1 MNTSNDLKAA
11 IIRRRKRRARRK
23 RILVGSVSMMLVLLA
38 ICTLIVAVKSN
49 GEVYA
54 SGGTTDIT
62 GEAPK
67 TTAHEATSESASQ
80 ITQPATKATEAVTE
94 TLAPVQTT
102 QAATKATVSQT
113 TKAAQ
118 SVTNSNTSNSTKSTT
133 QAATKSTQ
141 TSNKSTQ
148 SSGKSY
154 KISGFKW
161 VNQYPELP
169 TGCEITALT
178 SVLNYYGYNVK
189 KETMADDYLKKGSGS
204 FYEMF
209 LGNPRKKEGSYGCM
223 AQPIADA
230 ANLYFKKNSISR
242 KAVNISGSEFD
253 KVLDYVAEGYPV
265 IVWNT
270 INMKP
275 AYESKKL
282 VLGGKTYTWIAPE
295 HCVVVIGFDRDA
307 NEVYVADPTSGL
319 VTRNLS
325 TFKQRYNSLKK
336 QAVYITK

>member
-11 IIRRRKRRARRK
+11 IIRRKKRRARRK
-23 RILVGSVSMMLVLLA
+23 RILVGSVSMILVLLA

-67 TTAHEATSESASQ
+67 TTAQEVTSESASR
-80 ITQPATKATEAVTE
+80 
-94 TLAPVQTT
+94 
-102 QAATKATVSQT
+102 
-113 TKAAQ
+113 
-118 SVTNSNTSNSTKSTT
+118 TT

-141 TSNKSTQ
+141 TSAKSTKN
-148 SSGKSY
+148 SGKSN

-270 INMKP
+270 INMKS

-319 VTRNLS
+319 VTRNLNI
-325 TFKQRYNSLKK
+325 FKQRYNSLKK

>member
-11 IIRRRKRRARRK
+11 IIRRKKRRARRK
-23 RILVGSVSMMLVLLA
+23 RILVGSVSMILVLLA
-38 ICTLIVAVKSN
+38 LCTLIVAVKSN

-67 TTAHEATSESASQ
+67 TTAQEVTSESASR
-80 ITQPATKATEAVTE
+80 
-94 TLAPVQTT
+94 TT
-102 QAATKATVSQT
+102 QT
-113 TKAAQ
+113 
-118 SVTNSNTSNSTKSTT
+118 
-133 QAATKSTQ
+133 ATKSTQ
-141 TSNKSTQ
+141 TTAQSTQ

-154 KISGFKW
+154 KLSGFKW

-242 KAVNISGSEFD
+242 KAINISGSEFD

-270 INMKP
+270 INMKS

-307 NEVYVADPTSGL
+307 NEVYVADPASGL

-325 TFKQRYNSLKK
+325 IFKQRYNSLKK

>member
-11 IIRRRKRRARRK
+11 IIRRKKRRARRK
-23 RILVGSVSMMLVLLA
+23 RILVGSVSMILVLLA

-67 TTAHEATSESASQ
+67 TTAQKVTSESASR
-80 ITQPATKATEAVTE
+80 
-94 TLAPVQTT
+94 TT
-102 QAATKATVSQT
+102 QT
-113 TKAAQ
+113 
-118 SVTNSNTSNSTKSTT
+118 
-133 QAATKSTQ
+133 ATKSTQ
-141 TSNKSTQ
+141 TTAQSTQ

-154 KISGFKW
+154 KLSGFKW

-189 KETMADDYLKKGSGS
+189 KETMADDYLKKGNGS

-242 KAVNISGSEFD
+242 KAINISGSEFD

-307 NEVYVADPTSGL
+307 NEVYVADPASGI

>member
-1 MNTSNDLKAA
+1 MNTSNDLKVA

-62 GEAPK
+62 GEVPK
-67 TTAHEATSESASQ
+67 TTAHEAASESASQ
-80 ITQPATKATEAVTE
+80 
-94 TLAPVQTT
+94 
-102 QAATKATVSQT
+102 
-113 TKAAQ
+113 
-118 SVTNSNTSNSTKSTT
+118 TT

-141 TSNKSTQ
+141 TSAKSTKN
-148 SSGKSY
+148 SGKSN

-189 KETMADDYLKKGSGS
+189 KETMADDYLKKGNGS

-242 KAVNISGSEFD
+242 KAINISGSEFD

-307 NEVYVADPTSGL
+307 NEVYVADPASGL
-319 VTRNLS
+319 VTRNLNI
-325 TFKQRYNSLKK
+325 FKQRYNSLKK

>member
-11 IIRRRKRRARRK
+11 IIRRKKRRARRK

-49 GEVYA
+49 GDVYA

-67 TTAHEATSESASQ
+67 TTAQEVTSESASR
-80 ITQPATKATEAVTE
+80 
-94 TLAPVQTT
+94 
-102 QAATKATVSQT
+102 
-113 TKAAQ
+113 
-118 SVTNSNTSNSTKSTT
+118 TT

-141 TSNKSTQ
+141 TTAQSTQ

-154 KISGFKW
+154 KLSGFKW

-223 AQPIADA
+223 AQSIADA

-253 KVLDYVAEGYPV
+253 KVLDYVSDGYPV

-307 NEVYVADPTSGL
+307 NEVYVADPASGL

-325 TFKQRYNSLKK
+325 IFKQRYNSLKK

>member
-11 IIRRRKRRARRK
+11 IIRRKKRRARRK
-23 RILVGSVSMMLVLLA
+23 RILVGSVSMILVLLA

-67 TTAHEATSESASQ
+67 TTAQEVTSESASR
-80 ITQPATKATEAVTE
+80 
-94 TLAPVQTT
+94 TT
-102 QAATKATVSQT
+102 QT
-113 TKAAQ
+113 
-118 SVTNSNTSNSTKSTT
+118 
-133 QAATKSTQ
+133 ATKSTQ
-141 TSNKSTQ
+141 TTAQSTQ

-154 KISGFKW
+154 KLSGFKW

-307 NEVYVADPTSGL
+307 NEVYVADPASGL

-325 TFKQRYNSLKK
+325 IFKQRYNSLKK

>member
-11 IIRRRKRRARRK
+11 IIRRKKRRARRK

-67 TTAHEATSESASQ
+67 TTAHEAASESASHV
-80 ITQPATKATEAVTE
+80 TQP
-94 TLAPVQTT
+94 
-102 QAATKATVSQT
+102 ATKATVSQT

-118 SVTNSNTSNSTKSTT
+118 SVADSNTQNSTKSTT

-154 KISGFKW
+154 KLSGFKW

-307 NEVYVADPTSGL
+307 NEVYVADPASGL

>member
-11 IIRRRKRRARRK
+11 IIRRKKRRARRK
-23 RILVGSVSMMLVLLA
+23 RILVGSVSMILVLLA

-67 TTAHEATSESASQ
+67 TTAQEVTSESASR
-80 ITQPATKATEAVTE
+80 
-94 TLAPVQTT
+94 
-102 QAATKATVSQT
+102 
-113 TKAAQ
+113 
-118 SVTNSNTSNSTKSTT
+118 TT

-141 TSNKSTQ
+141 TSAKSTKN
-148 SSGKSY
+148 SGKSN

-253 KVLDYVAEGYPV
+253 KVLDYVSDGYPV

-307 NEVYVADPTSGL
+307 NEVYVADPASGL

-325 TFKQRYNSLKK
+325 IFKQRYNSLKK

>member
-67 TTAHEATSESASQ
+67 TTAQ
-80 ITQPATKATEAVTE
+80 
-94 TLAPVQTT
+94 
-102 QAATKATVSQT
+102 
-113 TKAAQ
+113 
-118 SVTNSNTSNSTKSTT
+118 
-133 QAATKSTQ
+133 
-141 TSNKSTQ
+141 STQ

-154 KISGFKW
+154 KLSGFKW

-270 INMKP
+270 INMKS

-307 NEVYVADPTSGL
+307 NEVYVADPASGL

>member
-11 IIRRRKRRARRK
+11 IIRRKKRRARRK

-49 GEVYA
+49 GDVYA

-67 TTAHEATSESASQ
+67 TTAQEVTSESASR
-80 ITQPATKATEAVTE
+80 
-94 TLAPVQTT
+94 
-102 QAATKATVSQT
+102 
-113 TKAAQ
+113 
-118 SVTNSNTSNSTKSTT
+118 TT

-141 TSNKSTQ
+141 TTAQSTQ

-154 KISGFKW
+154 KLSGFKW

-253 KVLDYVAEGYPV
+253 KVLDYVSDGYPV

-307 NEVYVADPTSGL
+307 NEVYVADPASGL

-325 TFKQRYNSLKK
+325 IFKQRYNSLKK

>member
-11 IIRRRKRRARRK
+11 IIRRKKRRARRK
-23 RILVGSVSMMLVLLA
+23 RILVGSVSMILVLLA

-67 TTAHEATSESASQ
+67 TTAQEVTSESASR
-80 ITQPATKATEAVTE
+80 
-94 TLAPVQTT
+94 
-102 QAATKATVSQT
+102 
-113 TKAAQ
+113 
-118 SVTNSNTSNSTKSTT
+118 TT

-141 TSNKSTQ
+141 TSAKSTKN
-148 SSGKSY
+148 SGKSN

-242 KAVNISGSEFD
+242 KAINISGSEFD

-270 INMKP
+270 INMKS

-307 NEVYVADPTSGL
+307 NEVYVADPASGL

-325 TFKQRYNSLKK
+325 IFKQRYNSLKK

>member
-11 IIRRRKRRARRK
+11 IIRRKKRRARRK
-23 RILVGSVSMMLVLLA
+23 RILVGSVSMILVLLV

-67 TTAHEATSESASQ
+67 TTAQEVTSESASR
-80 ITQPATKATEAVTE
+80 
-94 TLAPVQTT
+94 
-102 QAATKATVSQT
+102 
-113 TKAAQ
+113 
-118 SVTNSNTSNSTKSTT
+118 TT

-141 TSNKSTQ
+141 TTAQSTQ
-148 SSGKSY
+148 SSGKSN

-307 NEVYVADPTSGL
+307 NEVYVADPASGL
-319 VTRNLS
+319 VTRNLNI
-325 TFKQRYNSLKK
+325 FKQRYNSLKK

>member
-67 TTAHEATSESASQ
+67 TTAHEAASESASHV
-80 ITQPATKATEAVTE
+80 TQPATKATEAVTE

-102 QAATKATVSQT
+102 QAV

-118 SVTNSNTSNSTKSTT
+118 SVADSNTQNSTKSTT

-141 TSNKSTQ
+141 
-148 SSGKSY
+148 SSGKSN

-189 KETMADDYLKKGSGS
+189 KETMADDYLKKGNGS

-242 KAVNISGSEFD
+242 KAINISGSEFD

-307 NEVYVADPTSGL
+307 NEVYVADPASGL
-319 VTRNLS
+319 VTRNLNI
-325 TFKQRYNSLKK
+325 FKQRYNSLKK

>member
-11 IIRRRKRRARRK
+11 IIRRKKRRARRK

-67 TTAHEATSESASQ
+67 TTAHEAASESASQ
-80 ITQPATKATEAVTE
+80 ITQPVT
-94 TLAPVQTT
+94 
-102 QAATKATVSQT
+102 
-113 TKAAQ
+113 
-118 SVTNSNTSNSTKSTT
+118 
-133 QAATKSTQ
+133 
-141 TSNKSTQ
+141 KSTQ

-295 HCVVVIGFDRDA
+295 HCVVVTGFDRDA
-307 NEVYVADPTSGL
+307 NEVYAADPASGL

>member
-1 MNTSNDLKAA
+1 MNTSNDLKAV
-11 IIRRRKRRARRK
+11 IIRRKKRRVRRK

-67 TTAHEATSESASQ
+67 TTAHEVTSESASMV
-80 ITQPATKATEAVTE
+80 TQPATKAAEEVTE

-102 QAATKATVSQT
+102 QAV
-113 TKAAQ
+113 
-118 SVTNSNTSNSTKSTT
+118 
-133 QAATKSTQ
+133 TKSTQ
-141 TSNKSTQ
+141 TSAKSTQ

-189 KETMADDYLKKGSGS
+189 KETMADDYLKKGNGS

-253 KVLDYVAEGYPV
+253 KVLDYVADGYPV

-270 INMKP
+270 INMKS

-325 TFKQRYNSLKK
+325 IFKQRYNSLKK

>member
-11 IIRRRKRRARRK
+11 IIRRKKRRARRK

-67 TTAHEATSESASQ
+67 TTTHEAASESASQ
-80 ITQPATKATEAVTE
+80 VTQPATKAAEAVTE
-94 TLAPVQTT
+94 TLASVQTT
-102 QAATKATVSQT
+102 QAAT
-113 TKAAQ
+113 
-118 SVTNSNTSNSTKSTT
+118 
-133 QAATKSTQ
+133 
-141 TSNKSTQ
+141 KSTQ

-189 KETMADDYLKKGSGS
+189 KETMADDYLKKGNGS

-253 KVLDYVAEGYPV
+253 KVLDYVADGYPV

-307 NEVYVADPTSGL
+307 NEVYVADPASGI

>member
-11 IIRRRKRRARRK
+11 IIRRKKRRARRK

-67 TTAHEATSESASQ
+67 TTAQEVTSESESR
-80 ITQPATKATEAVTE
+80 
-94 TLAPVQTT
+94 TT
-102 QAATKATVSQT
+102 QT
-113 TKAAQ
+113 
-118 SVTNSNTSNSTKSTT
+118 
-133 QAATKSTQ
+133 ATKSTQ
-141 TSNKSTQ
+141 TTAQSTQ
-148 SSGKSY
+148 SSGKNY
-154 KISGFKW
+154 KLSGFKW

-230 ANLYFKKNSISR
+230 ANLYFKKNLISR

-270 INMKP
+270 INMKS

-319 VTRNLS
+319 VTRNLNI
-325 TFKQRYNSLKK
+325 FKQRYNSLKK

>member
-11 IIRRRKRRARRK
+11 IIRRKKRRARRK
-23 RILVGSVSMMLVLLA
+23 RILVGSVSMILVLLA

-67 TTAHEATSESASQ
+67 TTAQEVTSESASR
-80 ITQPATKATEAVTE
+80 
-94 TLAPVQTT
+94 
-102 QAATKATVSQT
+102 
-113 TKAAQ
+113 
-118 SVTNSNTSNSTKSTT
+118 TT

-141 TSNKSTQ
+141 TSAKSTKN
-148 SSGKSY
+148 SGKSN

-295 HCVVVIGFDRDA
+295 HCVVVTGFDRDA
-307 NEVYVADPTSGL
+307 NEVYVADPASGL

>member
-1 MNTSNDLKAA
+1 
-11 IIRRRKRRARRK
+11 
-23 RILVGSVSMMLVLLA
+23 MMLVLLA

-62 GEAPK
+62 GEVPK
-67 TTAHEATSESASQ
+67 TTAHEAASESASHV
-80 ITQPATKATEAVTE
+80 TQPATKATEAVTE

-118 SVTNSNTSNSTKSTT
+118 SVADSNTQNSTKSTT

-141 TSNKSTQ
+141 TTAQSTQ

-154 KISGFKW
+154 KLSGFKW

-209 LGNPRKKEGSYGCM
+209 LGNPRKK
-223 AQPIADA
+223 
-230 ANLYFKKNSISR
+230 
-242 KAVNISGSEFD
+242 KAVTD
-253 KVLDYVAEGYPV
+253 
-265 IVWNT
+265 VWH
-270 INMKP
+270 
-275 AYESKKL
+275 S
-282 VLGGKTYTWIAPE
+282 
-295 HCVVVIGFDRDA
+295 R
-307 NEVYVADPTSGL
+307 
-319 VTRNLS
+319 
-325 TFKQRYNSLKK
+325 
-336 QAVYITK
+336 

>member
-67 TTAHEATSESASQ
+67 TTAHEAASESASQ
-80 ITQPATKATEAVTE
+80 
-94 TLAPVQTT
+94 
-102 QAATKATVSQT
+102 
-113 TKAAQ
+113 
-118 SVTNSNTSNSTKSTT
+118 TT

-148 SSGKSY
+148 NSGKSN

-307 NEVYVADPTSGL
+307 NEVYVADPASGL